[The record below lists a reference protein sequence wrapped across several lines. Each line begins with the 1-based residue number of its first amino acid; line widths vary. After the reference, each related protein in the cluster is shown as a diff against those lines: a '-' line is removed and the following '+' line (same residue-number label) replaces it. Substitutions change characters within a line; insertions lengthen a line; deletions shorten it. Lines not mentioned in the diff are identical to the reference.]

1 MAEVGAL
8 TLRPFSAEQL
18 NGGAS
23 DMLHRLDWTPAP
35 TTATGTAPVPE
46 FELVTVPVTEG
57 LPVPDAV
64 REATGHVL
72 AALQA
77 T

>member
-1 MAEVGAL
+1 
-8 TLRPFSAEQL
+8 
-18 NGGAS
+18 
-23 DMLHRLDWTPAP
+23 
-35 TTATGTAPVPE
+35 
-46 FELVTVPVTEG
+46 VTEG

-77 T
+77 TEAPLVVLTRHGVATTAGAPLDLAHAAVWGLVRSAQAEQPGRITLIDTDTDT